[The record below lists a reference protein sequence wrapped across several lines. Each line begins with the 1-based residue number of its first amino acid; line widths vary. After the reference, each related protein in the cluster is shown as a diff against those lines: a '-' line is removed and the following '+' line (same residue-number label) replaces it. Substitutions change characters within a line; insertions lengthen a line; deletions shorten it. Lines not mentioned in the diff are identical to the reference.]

1 MINRYAELKNILT
14 QRRYFK
20 IVCGAGSENPEEV
33 RKITLV
39 YTLAGAV
46 GIDVS
51 ANVEIVEAAMKGID
65 KAYELADLLNKKI
78 RTL

>member
-1 MINRYAELKNILT
+1 M
-14 QRRYFK
+14 
-20 IVCGAGSENPEEV
+20 
-33 RKITLV
+33 RKLTLV

-78 RTL
+78 KTL